1 MQHHQGR
8 LLLRLHALGIP
19 SCYHKPFV
27 AELTKWET
35 HSGPEWVI
43 KRLKSLKV
51 DLIRN
56 RSHLPLLT
64 WVRKN
69 RSGEVAGVI
78 GSLFRWSERSDRN
91 FRKTVQAFM
100 AYTFYI
106 LPSLSEGQKEK
117 FLSSINAP
125 DVELPAELRS
135 FGKTVSSV
143 IRKRSVPLP
152 DTPLVAYQGSP
163 SKKAPLLLR
172 GSVNQDS
179 SILRDVD
186 LFRTYGGFYLYCKF
200 QRIYDPL
207 LTGLDSQKF
216 LRISREAQGLPPV
229 RARDHLGIRGGRIC
243 FLQEPGG
250 KLRSIASPLRV
261 HQEAL
266 RPLGRVIYNI
276 LEEIP
281 WDCTFDQGKAIPF
294 IQSRLASGGTVHSVD
309 LSSATDM
316 FPLSLQV
323 EALRAFI
330 RKEDHDH
337 IELFEEISRSTW
349 SSPLG
354 DLRWSKGQPLGL
366 YPSFGCFSLTHGLL
380 LYHLNGGH
388 FNDFFVVGDD
398 VVILKDSLR
407 TSYISILDR
416 MGCPWSPDKSISSN
430 ELSEFAGK
438 IITSQWIIPQ
448 LKWRNMSD
456 DNFLDLCRD
465 IGQRS
470 RVLLTHRQK
479 QVFDSVKH
487 LLDPVGLNFSYPG
500 SNLESMVNATLDF
513 YQPEKQ
519 VLGSLMGLRKRI
531 RRAISEVPSQGISSD
546 ELEELCVTF
555 DEKVISVLSR
565 TIFGRLWTAFDAL
578 STLPRQIGITDLPLK
593 VRPPSMVST
602 LQRYEKLILNQ
613 KTK

>member
-1 MQHHQGR
+1 
-8 LLLRLHALGIP
+8 
-19 SCYHKPFV
+19 
-27 AELTKWET
+27 
-35 HSGPEWVI
+35 
-43 KRLKSLKV
+43 
-51 DLIRN
+51 
-56 RSHLPLLT
+56 
-64 WVRKN
+64 
-69 RSGEVAGVI
+69 
-78 GSLFRWSERSDRN
+78 
-91 FRKTVQAFM
+91 M

-106 LPSLSEGQKEK
+106 FPALTESQKDK
-117 FLSSINAP
+117 FLKGITSVEQGTTEDLSSFEQS
-125 DVELPAELRS
+125 VRS
-135 FGKTVSSV
+135 IIRMRHVS
-143 IRKRSVPLP
+143 LP
-152 DTPLVAYQGSP
+152 DIPLIAYQGSP
-163 SKKAPLLLR
+163 SKRAPRLLS
-172 GSVNQDS
+172 GSINQDVG
-179 SILRDVD
+179 ILHDVD
-186 LFRTYGGFYLYCKF
+186 LFRTYGGNYLYRKF

-216 LRISREAQGLPPV
+216 LRISREVQGYPA
-229 RARDHLGIRGGRIC
+229 RAPEDHLGIRGGKIC

-266 RPLGRVIYNI
+266 RPLGRVIYNL

-294 IQSRLASGGTVHSVD
+294 IQSRLANGGTVHSVD

-316 FPLSLQV
+316 FPLSLQIR
-323 EALRAFI
+323 ALKAFI
-330 RKEDHDH
+330 FEEDHDH
-337 IELFEEISRSTW
+337 IDLFEEISRSTW

-388 FNDFFVVGDD
+388 HNDDFFVVGDD

-407 TSYISILDR
+407 TSYINMLDW

-430 ELSEFAGK
+430 ELAEFAGK
-438 IITSQWIIPQ
+438 IVTSQWTIPQ
-448 LKWRNMSD
+448 LKWREMSD
-456 DNFLDLCRD
+456 DNFLDLCRE

-470 RVLLTHRQK
+470 RVLLTGRQK
-479 QVFDSVKH
+479 KVFDQVKY

-500 SNLESMVNATLDF
+500 SNLERMIMATLDF

-519 VLGSLMGLRKRI
+519 VLGSLMGLRGRI
-531 RRAISEVPSQGISSD
+531 RKAISEVPAQGISSD
-546 ELEELCVTF
+546 ELEQLCVTF

-565 TIFGRLWTAFDAL
+565 TIFGRLWTAYDAL

-593 VRPPSMVST
+593 VWLPSRAST
-602 LQRYEKLILNQ
+602 LQRYERLILNRM
-613 KTK
+613 TK